1 VLSVLG
7 LAIVAKPV
15 LFFGFFM
22 RGDGP
27 RPTGPGALEKMQAD
41 HIGNLKRLHGEGN
54 LLAAGP
60 LQDPTQQRRGILV
73 LQSATPSDIPGL
85 FKDDPYVSNRI
96 MFVKTEEWNVDPL
109 HFSRQLPD
117 PNGIKEYR
125 LVISPINSD
134 TKRLRDAIVTKSL
147 KIVGGP
153 GSDHHFFLVEGF
165 QPGLEEKVKATNP
178 AAEVIPLWMA
188 PGILK

>member
-7 LAIVAKPV
+7 LAIAMEPT

-27 RPTGPGALEKMQAD
+27 RPTGPGALDKMQAD
-41 HIGNLKRLHGEGN
+41 HIGNLQRLHGLGN

-60 LQDPTQQRRGILV
+60 LQDPSQQRRGILV
-73 LQSATPSDIPGL
+73 LKTGGESEIPGL
-85 FKDDPYVSNRI
+85 FTEDPYVKNQI
-96 MFVKTEEWNVDPL
+96 MFVKTEVWNVDPA
-109 HFSRQLPD
+109 HFNQKLPD
-117 PNGIKEYR
+117 PDGIKEYR
-125 LVISPINSD
+125 LVISPITTDS
-134 TKRLRDAIVTKSL
+134 KRLRDAMIPKSL

-153 GSDHHFFLVEGF
+153 GKDHQFFLVEGF
-165 QPGLEEKVKATNP
+165 QPGLEDNVKA
-178 AAEVIPLWMA
+178 ADAKAEVIPLWMT